1 MRETDELHRVCR
13 PTSAGAIQAK
23 PDDTDIEM
31 RSLHEDGETV
41 ENTVR
46 SSEGAEGELIPFRRA
61 RASLR
66 GTYRLDSDRRKRR
79 SFSFKRLDPEQP
91 LSERFVPRLS

>member
-13 PTSAGAIQAK
+13 PTSAGVIQAK
-23 PDDTDIEM
+23 PEDTDIDM

-46 SSEGAEGELIPFRRA
+46 SSEGAEGELIPFSTSPCLTSRN
-61 RASLR
+61 
-66 GTYRLDSDRRKRR
+66 
-79 SFSFKRLDPEQP
+79 
-91 LSERFVPRLS
+91 LSPGLQ